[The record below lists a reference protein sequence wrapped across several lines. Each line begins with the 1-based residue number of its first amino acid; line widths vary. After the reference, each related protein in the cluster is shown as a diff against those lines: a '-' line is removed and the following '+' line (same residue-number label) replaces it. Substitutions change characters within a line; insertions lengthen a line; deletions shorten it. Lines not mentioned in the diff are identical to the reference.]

1 METFEGV
8 IRTATGG
15 GAYVEVPAEVIAALG
30 GGGRIPVQATFDGI
44 SYRGSI
50 ASMGGCMAL
59 GVLKQIRG
67 ELGKGP
73 GDPVVVTVERD
84 TAART
89 IEVPA
94 DLAEALAAAGAKAA
108 FDALSF
114 SHRREHVRAIEE
126 AKKPETRARRI
137 AKAVAMV
144 SGKPRGEPGTTL

>member
-8 IRTATGG
+8 IQDANGG
-15 GAYVEVPAEVIAALG
+15 GAYVEVPGEVIAALG

-44 SYRGSI
+44 AYRGSI

-59 GVLKQIRG
+59 GILKQIRG

-73 GDPVVVTVERD
+73 GDPVVVTVARDDGER
-84 TAART
+84 TV
-89 IEVPA
+89 EVPA
-94 DLAEALAAAGAKAA
+94 DLAEALEAAGVREA

-114 SHRREHVRAIEE
+114 SHRREHVQAIEE

-137 AKAVAMV
+137 AKAVEMV
-144 SGKPRGEPGTTL
+144 AGKSKG

>member
-8 IRTATGG
+8 IQDAAGG
-15 GAYVEVPAEVIAALG
+15 GAYVEVPGGVVAALG
-30 GGGRIPVQATFDGI
+30 GGGRIPVQATFDGVA
-44 SYRGSI
+44 YRGSI

-59 GVLKQIRG
+59 GILKQIRG

-89 IEVPA
+89 VVVPA
-94 DLAEALAAAGAKAA
+94 DLAEALEAAGVKDA

-114 SHRREHVRAIEE
+114 SHRREHVQAIED

-137 AKAVAMV
+137 AKAVEMV
-144 SGKPRGEPGTTL
+144 TKKS